1 MAKRQ
6 LRLSPDLISEKW
18 SEISG
23 KKANI
28 VLNNRRVIFVKLIEH
43 SADQI
48 KVEDMKQQ
56 KHKVDTKEI
65 SEIILDIKA

>member
-28 VLNNRRVIFVKLIEH
+28 VLNNRRVIFVKLLEN
-43 SADQI
+43 STNQI

-56 KHKVDTKEI
+56 KHKVDIQDI